1 MNILIDGLHFPEGPA
16 FDQQGTIWL
25 VEKEA
30 GNLIRYRDNKYDRIQ
45 VDGHPNGIAVAP
57 DGTIW
62 FCDALQNS
70 IRRYN
75 PTDNSCDTILN
86 KLDNKVLKMPNDL
99 CFDSKGNLLFTC
111 PGSELTD
118 GTGYICCL
126 RTNGMAHAVHQNMY
140 YPNGLAFAPNSS
152 KLYIA
157 ETGSKWIWKMNWNAL
172 SCQMDSI
179 EKFALAGGQIG
190 PDGIAFDEEGN
201 LFVAIYGSSHILVLD
216 QSGTATKKIQT
227 SGKNPTNCAL
237 DPSGA
242 IGLIITEAE
251 KGQLLQL
258 SHTKKGIL

>member
-1 MNILIDGLHFPEGPA
+1 MNLLIDDLDFPEGPA
-16 FDQQGTIWL
+16 FDQQGNIWL

-30 GNLIRYRDNKYDRIQ
+30 GNLIHYRDNKYDRLQ
-45 VDGHPNGIAVAP
+45 VNGHPNGIAVAP

-75 PTDNSCDTILN
+75 PIDNSCETRLN
-86 KLDNKVLKMPNDL
+86 KIGNNVLKMPNDL
-99 CFDSKGNLLFTC
+99 CFDSSGNLLFTC

-126 RTNGMAHAVHQNMY
+126 QTNGTTRIVHQNMQ
-140 YPNGLAFAPNSS
+140 YPNGLAFAPDRS
-152 KLYIA
+152 KLYVA
-157 ETGSKWIWKMNWNAL
+157 ETGSKWIWKMNWNPL

-201 LFVAIYGSSHILVLD
+201 LFVATYGSGHILVLD
-216 QSGTATKKIQT
+216 QNGAVTEKIQT
-227 SGKNPTNCAL
+227 SGLNPTNCAL

-242 IGLIITEAE
+242 MGLIITEAE

>member
-1 MNILIDGLHFPEGPA
+1 MNILIDNLRFPEGPA
-16 FDQQGTIWL
+16 FDQQGNIWL

-75 PTDNSCDTILN
+75 PVNNSCDTLLN
-86 KLDNKVLKMPNDL
+86 KLGNKALKMPNDL
-99 CFDSKGNLLFTC
+99 CFDSSGNLLFTC

-126 RTNGMAHAVHQNMY
+126 QTNGTAHTIHQNLY
-140 YPNGLAFAPNSS
+140 YPNGLAFAPDSS
-152 KLYIA
+152 QLYIA

-201 LFVAIYGSSHILVLD
+201 LFVAIYGSGHILALD
-216 QSGTATKKIQT
+216 QSGTVIEKIQT
-227 SGKNPTNCAL
+227 SGQNPTNCAV
-237 DPSGA
+237 DPSGTM
-242 IGLIITEAE
+242 GLIITEAE

-258 SHTKKGIL
+258 NYTKKGIL